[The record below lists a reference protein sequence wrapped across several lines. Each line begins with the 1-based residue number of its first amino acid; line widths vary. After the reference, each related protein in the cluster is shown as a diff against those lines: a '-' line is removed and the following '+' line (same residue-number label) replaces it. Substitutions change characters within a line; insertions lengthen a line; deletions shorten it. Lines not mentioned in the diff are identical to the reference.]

1 MRYSS
6 LCRARFTFWI
16 GMPLSGPILNPALAY
31 QPGKLMASVTE
42 LPNKENLSSE
52 GSPDQF
58 ERPGVNG
65 SSFGN
70 LDPSFRSFILL
81 LLNVRTFNSRH
92 TLDADSMY
100 EAEYDASQ
108 LLSRSTATISFRIV
122 SFDGAVFFFLK
133 TSEV

>member
-1 MRYSS
+1 
-6 LCRARFTFWI
+6 
-16 GMPLSGPILNPALAY
+16 MPLSGPILNPALAY

-42 LPNKENLSSE
+42 LPNKENLPSG

-65 SSFGN
+65 SSFGY

-100 EAEYDASQ
+100 EAE
-108 LLSRSTATISFRIV
+108 
-122 SFDGAVFFFLK
+122 
-133 TSEV
+133 